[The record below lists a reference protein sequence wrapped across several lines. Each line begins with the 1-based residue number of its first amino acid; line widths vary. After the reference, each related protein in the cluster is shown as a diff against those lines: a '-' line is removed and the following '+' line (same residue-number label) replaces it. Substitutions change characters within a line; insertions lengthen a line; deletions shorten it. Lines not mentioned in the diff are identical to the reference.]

1 LPRLLSNGDTI
12 TIGNITIT
20 FRAPAPAQ
28 EPPAAAQQEAVITG
42 TTSSPPKKQSW
53 VKWLLIGIAIVVI
66 LGGALLLIGSFTS
79 TSGPDTKEE
88 SSSVSAYSN
97 NEYEVY
103 FTYPKEWSEM
113 PESIIGDGTDIIT
126 GFWAS
131 SEEYGV
137 TTNVLFAKEELP
149 EGMDIHTYFEL
160 AQQSFT
166 EEQPVTIAKEQIT
179 VDDIPAIKWT
189 YSTPSAESV
198 IQMHVSFV
206 RENIAWMFIFTCAE
220 KAFDTNEAT
229 FDFIV
234 DSFRFTDDRPKVIL
248 STASLSE
255 ATMAENVNED
265 LSPLNATDV
274 FNIDAPEIHCS
285 VKLSNAP
292 VDTEVKGEWI
302 YVEGEGENVEN
313 YLIDSTI
320 LITEGTRYLDF
331 SLSIPDNG
339 WPIGEYELV
348 LSINGKEKMSV
359 PFFVK
364 KLNIV

>member
-1 LPRLLSNGDTI
+1 
-12 TIGNITIT
+12 
-20 FRAPAPAQ
+20 
-28 EPPAAAQQEAVITG
+28 
-42 TTSSPPKKQSW
+42 
-53 VKWLLIGIAIVVI
+53 
-66 LGGALLLIGSFTS
+66 
-79 TSGPDTKEE
+79 
-88 SSSVSAYSN
+88 
-97 NEYEVY
+97 
-103 FTYPKEWSEM
+103 M
-113 PESIIGDGTDIIT
+113 PESIVGDSTDIII
-126 GFWAS
+126 GFWAP

-137 TTNVLFAKEELP
+137 TTNVLFAREELP
-149 EGMDIHTYFEL
+149 EGMDIYTYFEL
-160 AQQSFT
+160 AQQSFK

-179 VDDIPAIKWT
+179 VDGIPGIKWT
-189 YSTPSAESV
+189 YQSPSAESV
-198 IQMHVSFV
+198 IQTHVSFV
-206 RENIAWMFIFTCAE
+206 REDSAWMFIFTCAE

-292 VDTEVKGEWI
+292 MDTEVQGEWI
-302 YVEGEGENVEN
+302 YIEGEGEDVEN

-339 WPIGEYELV
+339 WPVGEYELV
-348 LSINGKEKMSV
+348 LSINGKEKMRV